1 MRRII
6 LAFSAVL
13 LLLPGVVTASASGGD
28 VLSAQSEALD
38 LDGWR
43 TRRGT
48 GLPGMEL
55 EAGLS
60 LDEGLRSIVDTG
72 SGELFGVV
80 RKAVRSGVLLLAVV
94 LLCGLAEGLYA
105 GTGAGRAVD
114 VVSIVGALAVA
125 AVAAA
130 DANTLI
136 GLGREALDNMSTF
149 SKLPAAHRHGG
160 GGRRRL
166 PRRGRWPGSWPP
178 CWFSDVLITLI
189 TQLLLPLVYAYIAAC
204 VAHAA
209 VGNEGLKRIAGTLK
223 WLVTAV
229 LTTVLVVFVGYL
241 TVSGVI
247 AGTTG
252 RGDRQGGQVHHVQ
265 PGARGGRHPVRRGG
279 DRAGRGGHPEKRG
292 GGVSACWR
300 CWPCAWCPSSSWGST
315 TWPTRP
321 PPPSAPPCPAAG
333 WPGSSTSWAGPSA
346 WCWGMT
352 GSCALLLLI
361 SLVSRHH
368 GGGEVRPCWS

>member
-6 LAFSAVL
+6 LAFLAAL

-28 VLSAQSEALD
+28 VLSAQSEALE
-38 LDGWR
+38 LDGLEDAAGDW
-43 TRRGT
+43 
-48 GLPGMEL
+48 LPGVEL

-60 LDEGLRSIVDTG
+60 LDEGLQSIVDTG

-80 RKAVRSGVLLLAVV
+80 RKAVRSGVLVLAVV

-114 VVSIVGALAVA
+114 VVSIAGALAVA

-149 SKLPAAHRHGG
+149 SKLLLPTVTAAAAAAGSPGG
-160 GGRRRL
+160 AVARQL
-166 PRRGRWPGSWPP
+166 ATML
-178 CWFSDVLITLI
+178 FSDVLITLI

-241 TVSGVI
+241 TVSG
-247 AGTTG
+247 GDRRHHR

-265 PGARGGRHPVRRGG
+265 PGAGGGRHPVRRGG

-292 GGVSACWR
+292 GGVRHAGGAGHVRGALPPAGDPLPGLQGRR
-300 CWPCAWCPSSSWGST
+300 CPQRHRVR
-315 TWPTRP
+315 RP
-321 PPPSAPPCPAAG
+321 GGRAHRPAGRGLRPGAGHDGLLRPAAAHL
-333 WPGSSTSWAGPSA
+333 PG
-346 WCWGMT
+346 
-352 GSCALLLLI
+352 
-361 SLVSRHH
+361 VRHH